1 MITLQGVPNKQIL
14 SNEVNL
20 LELQSILVYQVLV
33 NGMTMREVVL
43 QGHLQGF
50 YIIYTK
56 GIIIIDISNT
66 LDESKHSN
74 QVSAKTLQAS
84 KE

>member
-1 MITLQGVPNKQIL
+1 MLSYLKLLKYVILEFHLSMITLQGVPNKQIL

-50 YIIYTK
+50 YIIYT
-56 GIIIIDISNT
+56 
-66 LDESKHSN
+66 
-74 QVSAKTLQAS
+74 
-84 KE
+84 

>member
-1 MITLQGVPNKQIL
+1 MITLQGVPNKQIV

-50 YIIYTK
+50 YIIYT
-56 GIIIIDISNT
+56 
-66 LDESKHSN
+66 
-74 QVSAKTLQAS
+74 
-84 KE
+84 